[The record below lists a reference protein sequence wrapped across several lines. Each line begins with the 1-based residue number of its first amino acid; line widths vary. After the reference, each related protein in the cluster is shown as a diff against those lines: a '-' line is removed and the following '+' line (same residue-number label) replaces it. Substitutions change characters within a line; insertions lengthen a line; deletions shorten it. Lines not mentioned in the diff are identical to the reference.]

1 MEHQKL
7 SQRDHLVPGNF
18 CFLLY
23 NLTRL
28 PAMQLSLNIKQ
39 MVGQEGPSVYIQH
52 VVSVTPYQLF
62 WNCLVMCVICK
73 ASLSLHWCW
82 VQGASMWNQMARC
95 MPVSSLSWMLV
106 RMDWCQL
113 GCSQAYTWL
122 FDFSHYL
129 LVSNIL
135 DHVVGWNSIILQLVI
150 IIELEE

>member
-1 MEHQKL
+1 
-7 SQRDHLVPGNF
+7 
-18 CFLLY
+18 
-23 NLTRL
+23 
-28 PAMQLSLNIKQ
+28 

-95 MPVSSLSWMLV
+95 MPMSSLSWMLV

-150 IIELEE
+150 IIELEEWHLKMPHFHYFHNIILHTLLNIYRIFSLQQVLC